1 MQMDEE
7 ALANVASHAPP
18 QPEASRPA
26 GQDVSAQGKP
36 AGPAEQKMFDTAVRQ
51 ALLMLTSEKGAQ
63 ALMTLAQSSG
73 PAQAIA
79 EMTMRVLEGVMQ
91 AASGAG
97 VQVHPDVVPAAAK
110 TSALVLAGLMQ
121 EAGMAEDAQVTA
133 QEAVALM
140 EQQQGGGD
148 GAAG

>member
-7 ALANVASHAPP
+7 ALANVASHAPQAQAP
-18 QPEASRPA
+18 QPA
-26 GQDVSAQGKP
+26 GQDAQAEGKP
-36 AGPAEQKMFDTAVRQ
+36 AGPAEQKMFDTAAKQ
-51 ALLMLTSEKGAQ
+51 ALLMLTSEQGAK

-73 PAQAIA
+73 AAQAIA
-79 EMTMRVLEGVMQ
+79 EMTMRVLEGVMK

-97 VQVHPDVVPAAAK
+97 VKVHPDVVPAAAK

-121 EAGMAEDAQVTA
+121 EAGLSDDAQATA
-133 QEAVALM
+133 QDAVALM

-148 GAAG
+148 GAVG